1 MAGYGR
7 RRYYRRNG
15 FKRRRIG
22 RRRYGGRKRY
32 IRSFKRTLRRFAIGS
47 PERKFDGTILTGTI
61 PQVATGVTPQL
72 LTGITEGTDNNQRVG
87 RRVMLTNLQIRF
99 STYGRR
105 LADGAGPEQNA
116 EIVRILL
123 VMDREY
129 DAAGGA
135 APTLDDVLDLSTP
148 GIFAYND
155 LQIQGTKRFRT
166 LWDKIFVQYHQSQ
179 PGPGNEFTDSFP
191 AVKQHKYNKKMRTT
205 LFFNGQGDTVGDAGK
220 NAIWLFIF
228 KQLPPGGVDYSV
240 AIDGFTRIRFTDV

>member
-32 IRSFKRTLRRFAIGS
+32 FRGFKRTLRRFAIGS
-47 PERKFDGTILTGTI
+47 PERKFDGTVLTGSI
-61 PQVATGVTPQL
+61 PQVATGITPQL

-99 STYGRR
+99 STFGSAR
-105 LADGAGPEQNA
+105 LNSAVQTQNA

-135 APTLDDVLDLSTP
+135 VPTLDDVLDLSTP
-148 GIFAYND
+148 GIYAYND

-166 LWDKIFVQYHQSQ
+166 LWDKIFVQYHQGLI
-179 PGPGNEFTDSFP
+179 PNTEVTDAYP
-191 AVKQHKYNKKMRTT
+191 AAKQHKYNKKMRTT
-205 LFFNGQGDTVGDAGK
+205 LYFNGQGDTVGDAGK

-228 KQLPPGGVDYSV
+228 KQFAPNGTDYPV
-240 AIDGFTRIRFTDV
+240 TIDGFTRIRFTDI